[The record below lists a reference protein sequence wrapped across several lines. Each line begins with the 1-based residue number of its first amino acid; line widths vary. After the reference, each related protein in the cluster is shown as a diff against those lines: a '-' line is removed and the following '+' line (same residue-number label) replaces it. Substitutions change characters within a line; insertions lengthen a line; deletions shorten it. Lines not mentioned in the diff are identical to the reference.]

1 MKICVIVFSALFVCS
16 VAASSFGQALGG
28 PAAAAPSKDTINPTV
43 KNPKADEGTNANPKK
58 SKKKT
63 ASSQK
68 SAPSKDTAK
77 SPAKNAPQPDK
88 GTGANPSKKTTP

>member
-1 MKICVIVFSALFVCS
+1 MKICVIVFSALLMCS
-16 VAASSFGQALGG
+16 VAAPSFGQALGG

-43 KNPKADEGTNANPKK
+43 KSPKADEGTNTNPKK

-63 ASSQK
+63 ASSEK

-77 SPAKNAPQPDK
+77 STAKNAPQQDI
-88 GTGANPSKKTTP
+88 GTGANPSKKSTP